1 MAPKNRVI
9 PSPDEESEV
18 GTPTT
23 GVASQSPRVIPSP
36 GQATSNELD
45 IGLDTSGEGN
55 LLLDAW
61 DSIKSFGSGVKQAAT
76 GEGVDLEFP
85 SVSELTEIDDN
96 SIGFWESFPVNLK
109 LGLVRSDAKKAEILS
124 DSFEGDK
131 RFGGIFSDKFDNPM
145 MVWNE
150 QPYYINK
157 PGLTGQDWTTFSGE
171 ILKYLPASKFVSG
184 AKRLRGI
191 IGRGVPAYTATEVA
205 GSFGEA
211 FLAPKA
217 TEAQQ
222 KGYYDIGEEAA
233 TVGGISAAVEAAL
246 PPVFR
251 GAARVV
257 KGAGAAATAA
267 LPPVIFPH
275 LSRYAGRLSDAA
287 RKVLPTSFNQSSIYP
302 LTQGQRGAGLP
313 VGVTPRVTRQV
324 EEEDI
329 MRQAPSVAQ
338 TDATIM
344 IRGFDDVQLEKIS
357 ADARALQDEF
367 GSGTMGEARGTI
379 HVGGRVPVAATE
391 SAQDVVSRAAVDLKG
406 RASEGYKAVRT
417 AEVSP
422 VMTPSG
428 VVDTATRMRNAV
440 FGKGED
446 SLGMT
451 YAEIADMSTL
461 AREAQYLNKVIKVY
475 SKEKAPAVALTAL
488 HGIQKRLNRA
498 INTAGAQTPEGLA
511 LTTMKRELDDSIYR
525 GIDEGFMLG
534 DETILKQLKEST
546 ALYRD
551 YMRLT
556 GKGRGRGPRARA
568 NAILE
573 KLSDTDW
580 DAPKLANML
589 FGHAK
594 FNPAQSMRMVI
605 DDFKSILP
613 EDQYDEVMSY
623 FKDAILE
630 KAFTSP
636 KGDVRRTAIINNYN
650 DIFVKNKTIAEAIFS
665 PEEIARIKQFRKNV
679 LPTLWAEIKL
689 NPSGSGY
696 IALGG
701 LARASLMS
709 TGLRILAATPIVSEV
724 GKAAQGWSAASFA
737 REAITQYM
745 RKNQTRWIT
754 IPSSAMTRTVID
766 EEIAPTTPVVAPD
779 IRSLI
784 NSLSP
789 KGIEKLQDIPQ

>member
-1 MAPKNRVI
+1 MVEISIAPDYQPEPK
-9 PSPDEESEV
+9 DE
-18 GTPTT
+18 
-23 GVASQSPRVIPSP
+23 A
-36 GQATSNELD
+36 
-45 IGLDTSGEGN
+45 SGEGN
-55 LLLDAW
+55 FLADAW
-61 DSIKSFGSGVKQAAT
+61 DSIKSFGVGVAQAVT

-85 SVSELTEIDDN
+85 GVTELTEIDDN
-96 SIGFWESFPVNLK
+96 SIGFWESYPVNIK
-109 LGLVRSDAKKAEILS
+109 LSLVRSDTQKAEILS
-124 DSFEGDK
+124 DSFKGDE

-145 MVWNE
+145 IVWNK

-157 PGLTGQDWTTFSGE
+157 PGLTGQDWQTFAGE
-171 ILKYLPASKFVSG
+171 ILKYLPASKYVSG

-191 IGRGVPAYTATEVA
+191 FARGVPAYTTTEVGGRA
-205 GSFGEA
+205 VEA
-211 FLAPKA
+211 YVAPKA
-217 TEAQQ
+217 TEAER
-222 KGYYDIGEEAA
+222 KGIYDIGEEAA
-233 TVGGISAAVEAAL
+233 TVGGISAAVEAVL

-251 GAARVV
+251 GAARAV
-257 KGAGAAATAA
+257 KGGLAAAKAV
-267 LPPVIFPH
+267 PSVIFPH

-287 RKVLPTSFNQSSIYP
+287 REVLPASFNQASTYR

-313 VGVTPRVTRQV
+313 VGVTPRVTRQL

-329 MRQAPSVAQ
+329 ARQAPSASQ
-338 TDATIM
+338 TDATII
-344 IRGFDDVQLEKIS
+344 IRGFDDTQLEKIR

-367 GSGTMGEARGTI
+367 GSGTMAESRATIDEA
-379 HVGGRVPVAATE
+379 GRVTVAATE
-391 SAQDVVSRAAVDLKG
+391 SAQDVVSRAAADLKG

-417 AEVSP
+417 AEVP
-422 VMTPSG
+422 PIMTPGG

-451 YAEIADMSTL
+451 YAEIADMSIL
-461 AREAQYLNKVIKVY
+461 ARESQYLTRVIKIY
-475 SKEKAPAVALTAL
+475 SKDKAKPVTINVL
-488 HGIQKRLNRA
+488 HGLQKRFNRA

-511 LTTMKRELDDSIYR
+511 LIKMKRELDDSIYR

-534 DETILKQLKEST
+534 DEVILNQLKEST
-546 ALYRD
+546 ALYRN

-556 GKGRGRGPRARA
+556 GKGKGSGPRARA

-573 KLSDTDW
+573 KLSDRDW
-580 DAPKLANML
+580 DAPKLANAL

-594 FNPAQSMRMVI
+594 FNPAQSIRMVI

-665 PEEIARIKQFRKNV
+665 PEEIARIAQFRKNV

-701 LARASLMS
+701 LARAGLMS
-709 TGLRILAATPIVSEV
+709 TGLRVLASTPIVSEV
-724 GKAAQGWSAASFA
+724 GKAAQGASAASFA

-754 IPSSAMTRTVID
+754 IPSSAMTRTLID
-766 EEIAPTTPVVAPD
+766 EEIAPTAPVVAPD
-779 IRSLI
+779 ITPLI
-784 NSLSP
+784 KSLSP
-789 KGIEKLQDIPQ
+789 KGRAKLQELQ